1 MTAGSHSPLQCRPLQ
16 PASPATIP
24 THDFQEAAVQ
34 INGEARLALGS
45 GHELAG
51 QLGGRQRADLE
62 ARLEDL
68 EGR

>member
-1 MTAGSHSPLQCRPLQ
+1 M
-16 PASPATIP
+16 
-24 THDFQEAAVQ
+24 Q